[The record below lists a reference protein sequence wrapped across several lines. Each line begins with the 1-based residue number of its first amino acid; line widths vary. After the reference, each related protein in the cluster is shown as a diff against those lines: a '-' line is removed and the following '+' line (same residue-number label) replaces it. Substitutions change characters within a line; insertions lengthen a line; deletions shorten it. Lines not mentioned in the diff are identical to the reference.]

1 MAGEIRWDW
10 CQQPNLKPD
19 QSFTLCPPAFVHNCG
34 YLADV
39 VWRGPPEKY
48 ADMARTF
55 RRLGRA
61 YEIAAL
67 TKRTD
72 DL

>member
-1 MAGEIRWDW
+1 MAQHSTPLANHLNGLI
-10 CQQPNLKPD
+10 
-19 QSFTLCPPAFVHNCG
+19 